1 MLRIDYA
8 LLGFTHVGLVCC
20 CFSDIPLTDP
30 VSEPFDPAAVP
41 VQPAAT
47 VILVDDRPDLQVLM
61 LRRTGRVVFAPDM
74 WVFPGGRVD
83 PEDHL
88 GELGNVITGL
98 SDAEASRVL
107 DVERGGLAWWLAACR
122 ETLEESG
129 LLLAHTAASDDAVT
143 RLRDRVREDESVFAD
158 LLIEAGIV
166 LDATAIEEVARFIT
180 PKGSPR
186 RFDARFFVARA
197 PENQHPHHD
206 DGEIVEWEWVTP
218 HDALER
224 WSQGAFAMM
233 SPTVRMLACLD
244 RYPDA
249 DAVMRAARRRSPY
262 RRVRVVDPD
271 GEYRVVLPGEAGY
284 ETAELEVE
292 SGWVRLWGTA

>member
-1 MLRIDYA
+1 MSR
-8 LLGFTHVGLVCC
+8 T
-20 CFSDIPLTDP
+20 
-30 VSEPFDPAAVP
+30 FDPAAIP
-41 VQPAAT
+41 VKPAAT
-47 VILVDDRPDLQVLM
+47 VILVDDRPELQVLM

-88 GELGNVITGL
+88 GVLERVITGL
-98 SDAEASRVL
+98 SDAEASRIL
-107 DVERGGLAWWLAACR
+107 EVERGGLAWWLAACR

-129 LLLAHTAASDDAVT
+129 LLLAHTTASDEVVT
-143 RLRDRVREDESVFAD
+143 SLRDRVRDNESVFAD
-158 LLIEAGIV
+158 LLMESGIV

-180 PKGSPR
+180 PVGAPR

-197 PENQHPHHD
+197 PVNQHPDHD
-206 DGEIVEWEWVTP
+206 DGEIVEWEWVAP
-218 HDALER
+218 HDALAR

-244 RYPDA
+244 RYANA

-262 RRVRVVDPD
+262 RRVRVVDPE

-292 SGWVRLWGTA
+292 TGWVRLWGSA